1 MRFRTAVVALVA
13 GLALVAS
20 AVPAAALRQL
30 VPIMGAPDVSAAT
43 MASWFRA
50 NKPAGSQCLKPEL
63 TIAQLA
69 TLYVKEGAKENVRGD
84 IAFAQA
90 ILETGWFRFGC
101 EGNNFA
107 GIGVTGAGVDGNAFS
122 TPRIGVRAQ
131 IQHLRAYADP
141 GVRKSDLAHP
151 CVDPRFSAV
160 RPKGKATTWN
170 QMGDG
175 NWAVDKTYGRKI
187 INLYNGL
194 RAFAGLPSV
203 GNKIS

>member
-1 MRFRTAVVALVA
+1 MRFRTVVVALIA

-20 AVPAAALRQL
+20 AVPAAAQRQP
-30 VPIMGAPDVSAAT
+30 VPIAGASEVSAAT

-50 NKPAGSQCLKPEL
+50 NKPAGTQCLEPGVSMD
-63 TIAQLA
+63 QLA
-69 TLYVKEGAKENVRGD
+69 KLYVKEGAKENIRGD

-101 EGNNFA
+101 DGNNFA
-107 GIGVTGAGVDGNAFS
+107 GIGVTTTGATGNAFP

-131 IQHLRAYADP
+131 IQHLVAYSKA
-141 GVRKSDLAHP
+141 GVRKRDLAHP
-151 CVDPRFSAV
+151 CVDPRFSLV
-160 RPKGKATTWN
+160 SPKGKAPTWN

-175 NWAVDKTYGRKI
+175 NWAQDKKYGRKI

-194 RAFAGLPSV
+194 RAYAGLPSV
-203 GNKIS
+203 GNQI